1 MKKNI
6 ISSVFVGLLFTFS
19 SVINGQEIKQEVKSD
34 EQLIKELIEKKR
46 AYNKMYGFGYRIQLY
61 NGFETEAKKIQA
73 KFKIEYPEIST
84 FLRYR
89 KPEWIIQVGS
99 FKTKLD
105 ADRTLLMIEK
115 KFPSSIVIPV
125 GK

>member
-6 ISSVFVGLLFTFS
+6 ISLVFVGLLLTFS

-105 ADRTLLMIEK
+105 ADRTLLIIEK

>member
-6 ISSVFVGLLFTFS
+6 ISSVFVGLLLTFS

-73 KFKIEYPEIST
+73 KFKIEYPKIST

-105 ADRTLLMIEK
+105 ADRTLLIIEK